1 MKALFFDIDGT
12 LVNKEGQLPD
22 SARKALD
29 QARAKGHKL
38 FLCTGRNEV
47 QIYSF
52 LKDYGFDG
60 VVSAAGAMVSCEG
73 KEIYHNFIGE
83 EPLNRCIDFFAG
95 RPVIFGLQA
104 ASGNYMD
111 KKSYQIFEDVAE
123 KYHLDERVLKAV
135 TNGMEIVDSLRGHRD
150 VEKMFYFECPESVEQ
165 VQQALGEELLVL
177 EGSLPIPGSVS
188 GAGEITKRGVKKAT
202 GMEHAIRYFG
212 IGQED
217 TVAFGDGANDIDMLE
232 YAAVGVAM
240 GNAKDAVKA
249 AADLVTDDIDADGL
263 AHGMERL
270 GLTS

>member
-111 KKSYQIFEDVAE
+111 KKSYQVFEDVAE

-188 GAGEITKRGVKKAT
+188 GAGEITKRA
-202 GMEHAIRYFG
+202 
-212 IGQED
+212 
-217 TVAFGDGANDIDMLE
+217 
-232 YAAVGVAM
+232 
-240 GNAKDAVKA
+240 
-249 AADLVTDDIDADGL
+249 
-263 AHGMERL
+263 
-270 GLTS
+270 